1 MFCSRS
7 QRSLDKALQSKGFPC
22 SEKGKKMAPP
32 VLIYKKKHSQ
42 TRKRIFLFP
51 LMTHLAEGH
60 PYTSRSSHRCQVDT
74 GPINTT
80 SLAKTT
86 FIFHLQGLVGTVREM
101 QTSACWDCISQL
113 ICQESQRAP
122 SHCPTLQQAPALH
135 GLRFV
140 FWRSN
145 TMEQLSLGVH
155 PQC

>member
-1 MFCSRS
+1 MQHGVFCSRS
-7 QRSLDKALQSKGFPC
+7 QRSLDKALQSKGFLC

-51 LMTHLAEGH
+51 LITHLAEGH

-86 FIFHLQGLVGTVREM
+86 FIFPPARTCQHSQGNANICLLGLHQPAHLPGEPEGTQPLPHIAAGSSTARA
-101 QTSACWDCISQL
+101 Q
-113 ICQESQRAP
+113 ICFLE
-122 SHCPTLQQAPALH
+122 
-135 GLRFV
+135 
-140 FWRSN
+140 
-145 TMEQLSLGVH
+145 E
-155 PQC
+155 